1 MSYIELK
8 SIVKSF
14 QGKQILKDIDLH
26 IEKGK
31 FITLLGPSGCGKTTL
46 LRCIAGLES
55 VDKGNILLDGEDI
68 TNKSPMER
76 NIAMVFQNYSLFPT
90 MKVYNNLDFG
100 LKMKRVS
107 KEERKN
113 KIHHVLEMVN
123 LLGSEDKY
131 PSQLS
136 GGEKQR
142 IALARCLITDP
153 KVLLLDEP
161 FSAIDAKLRKELQI
175 KVKDLHTQLNMTS
188 IFVTHDQEEAMLMS
202 DVIYLFNNGEIEQ
215 VGSPMELYKNPK
227 TPFVASFIGNYNMI
241 KSEEFEIAVKENIEG
256 KGSIAIRPEVI
267 QIGDSPFKDEEE
279 YYCTEGTINN
289 YVLQGNI
296 IRYSIKIENILL
308 NSDILFDYDNK
319 YKLSQKVYIKINKND
334 VIVFNE

>member
-14 QGKQILKDIDLH
+14 QGKQILKDIDLY

-46 LRCIAGLES
+46 LRCIAGLEY
-55 VDKGNILLDGEDI
+55 VDKGSILLDGEDI
-68 TNKSPMER
+68 TNKSPTER

-113 KIHHVLEMVN
+113 KIHNVLEMVN

-202 DVIYLFNNGEIEQ
+202 DVIYLFNNGKIEQ

-227 TPFVASFIGNYNMI
+227 TPFVASFIGNYNML
-241 KSEEFEIAVKENIEG
+241 KSEEFEIAVKGDMKG

-267 QIGDSPFKDEEE
+267 QIGYSPFKNEEG
-279 YYCTEGTINN
+279 YYYAEGIIHN
-289 YVLQGNI
+289 YILQGNI

-319 YKLSQKVYIKINKND
+319 YNLNQKVYIKINKND

>member
-1 MSYIELK
+1 MEY
-8 SIVKSF
+8 
-14 QGKQILKDIDLH
+14 
-26 IEKGK
+26 
-31 FITLLGPSGCGKTTL
+31 
-46 LRCIAGLES
+46 
-55 VDKGNILLDGEDI
+55 VDKGSILLDGEDI
-68 TNKSPMER
+68 TNKSPTER

-100 LKMKRVS
+100 LKMKRVY

-113 KIHHVLEMVN
+113 KIHNVLEMVN

-202 DVIYLFNNGEIEQ
+202 DVIYLFNNGKIEQ

-241 KSEEFEIAVKENIEG
+241 KSEEFEIAVKGDIKG
-256 KGSIAIRPEVI
+256 KGSIAMRPEVI
-267 QIGDSPFKDEEE
+267 QIGDSPFKNEEG
-279 YYCTEGTINN
+279 YYYTEGIIHN
-289 YVLQGNI
+289 YILQGNI

-319 YKLSQKVYIKINKND
+319 YNLNQKVYIKINKND

>member
-14 QGKQILKDIDLH
+14 QGKQILKDIDLY

-46 LRCIAGLES
+46 LRCIAGLEY
-55 VDKGNILLDGEDI
+55 VDKGSILLDGEDI
-68 TNKSPMER
+68 TNKSPTER

-107 KEERKN
+107 KEERKS
-113 KIHHVLEMVN
+113 KIHNVLEMVN

-202 DVIYLFNNGEIEQ
+202 DVIYLFNNGKIEQ

-241 KSEEFEIAVKENIEG
+241 KSEEFEIAVKGDIKG

-267 QIGDSPFKDEEE
+267 QIGDCPFKNEEG
-279 YYCTEGTINN
+279 YYYAEGIIHN
-289 YVLQGNI
+289 YILQGNI
-296 IRYSIKIENILL
+296 IRYSILMENILL

-319 YKLSQKVYIKINKND
+319 YNLNQKVYIKINKND

>member
-1 MSYIELK
+1 MSYIELN

-14 QGKQILKDIDLH
+14 QGKQILKDIDLY

-90 MKVYNNLDFG
+90 MKVYNNLNFG

-113 KIHHVLEMVN
+113 KIHDVLEMVN
-123 LLGSEDKY
+123 LVGSEDKY

-142 IALARCLITDP
+142 VALARCLITDP

-202 DVIYLFNNGEIEQ
+202 DVIYLFNNGKIEQ
-215 VGSPMELYKNPK
+215 VGTPMELYKNPK

-241 KSEEFEIAVKENIEG
+241 KSEEFEIAVKENIKG
-256 KGSIAIRPEVI
+256 KGSIAIRPEVV
-267 QIGDSPFKDEEE
+267 QIGDSPFKGEEG
-279 YYCTEGTINN
+279 YYCTEGVINN

-319 YKLSQKVYIKINKND
+319 YNMNQKVYIKINKND

>member
-1 MSYIELK
+1 M
-8 SIVKSF
+8 
-14 QGKQILKDIDLH
+14 
-26 IEKGK
+26 
-31 FITLLGPSGCGKTTL
+31 
-46 LRCIAGLES
+46 RCIAGLEY
-55 VDKGNILLDGEDI
+55 VDKGSILLDGEDI
-68 TNKSPMER
+68 TNKSPTER

-107 KEERKN
+107 KEVRKN
-113 KIHHVLEMVN
+113 KIHSVLEMVN

-202 DVIYLFNNGEIEQ
+202 DIIYLFNNGKIEQ

-241 KSEEFEIAVKENIEG
+241 KSEEFEIAVKGDMKG

-267 QIGDSPFKDEEE
+267 QIGDSPFKHEEG
-279 YYCTEGTINN
+279 YYYAEGIIHN
-289 YVLQGNI
+289 YILQGNI
-296 IRYSIKIENILL
+296 IRYSIKIQNILL
-308 NSDILFDYDNK
+308 NSVILFDYDNK
-319 YKLSQKVYIKINKND
+319 YNLNQKVYIKINKND

>member
-14 QGKQILKDIDLH
+14 QGKQILKDIDLY

-46 LRCIAGLES
+46 LRCIAGLEY
-55 VDKGNILLDGEDI
+55 VDKGSILLDGEDI
-68 TNKSPMER
+68 TNKSPTER

-113 KIHHVLEMVN
+113 KIHNVLEMVN

-202 DVIYLFNNGEIEQ
+202 DIIYLFNNGKIEQ

-241 KSEEFEIAVKENIEG
+241 KSEEFDIAVKG
-256 KGSIAIRPEVI
+256 DMKGRGSIAIRPEVI
-267 QIGDSPFKDEEE
+267 QIGDRPFKDGEG
-279 YYCTEGTINN
+279 YYYAEGIIHN
-289 YVLQGNI
+289 YILQGNI

-319 YKLSQKVYIKINKND
+319 YNLNQKVYIKINKND

>member
-14 QGKQILKDIDLH
+14 QGKQILKDIDLY

-46 LRCIAGLES
+46 LRCIAGLEY
-55 VDKGNILLDGEDI
+55 VDKGSILLDGEDI
-68 TNKSPMER
+68 TNKSPTER

-113 KIHHVLEMVN
+113 KIHNVLEMVN

-202 DVIYLFNNGEIEQ
+202 DVIYLFNNGRIEQ

-241 KSEEFEIAVKENIEG
+241 KSEEFEIAVKGDIKG

-267 QIGDSPFKDEEE
+267 QIGDSPFKHEEG
-279 YYCTEGTINN
+279 YYYTEGIIHN
-289 YVLQGNI
+289 YILQGNI

-319 YKLSQKVYIKINKND
+319 YNLNQKVYIKINKND

>member
-14 QGKQILKDIDLH
+14 QGKQILKDIDLY

-46 LRCIAGLES
+46 LRCIAGLEY
-55 VDKGNILLDGEDI
+55 VDKGSILLDGEDI
-68 TNKSPMER
+68 TNKSPTER

-107 KEERKN
+107 KEVRKN
-113 KIHHVLEMVN
+113 KIHNVLEMVN

-202 DVIYLFNNGEIEQ
+202 DIIYLFNNGKIEQ

-241 KSEEFEIAVKENIEG
+241 KSEEFDIAVKGDI
-256 KGSIAIRPEVI
+256 KGRGCIAIRPEVI
-267 QIGDSPFKDEEE
+267 QIGDCPFKDEEG
-279 YYCTEGTINN
+279 YYYAEGIIHN
-289 YVLQGNI
+289 YILQGNI

-319 YKLSQKVYIKINKND
+319 YSLNQKVYIKINKND

>member
-1 MSYIELK
+1 
-8 SIVKSF
+8 
-14 QGKQILKDIDLH
+14 
-26 IEKGK
+26 
-31 FITLLGPSGCGKTTL
+31 
-46 LRCIAGLES
+46 
-55 VDKGNILLDGEDI
+55 
-68 TNKSPMER
+68 
-76 NIAMVFQNYSLFPT
+76 

-113 KIHHVLEMVN
+113 KIHNVLEMVN

-202 DVIYLFNNGEIEQ
+202 DVIYLFNNGKIEQ

-241 KSEEFEIAVKENIEG
+241 KSEEFEIAVKGDMKG

-267 QIGDSPFKDEEE
+267 QIGDSPFKNEEG
-279 YYCTEGTINN
+279 YYYAEGIIHN
-289 YVLQGNI
+289 YILQGNI
-296 IRYSIKIENILL
+296 IRYSILIENILL

-319 YKLSQKVYIKINKND
+319 YNLNQKVYIKINKND

>member
-14 QGKQILKDIDLH
+14 QGKQILKDIDLY

-46 LRCIAGLES
+46 LRCIAGLEY
-55 VDKGNILLDGEDI
+55 VDKGSILLDGEDI
-68 TNKSPMER
+68 TNKSPTER

-113 KIHHVLEMVN
+113 KIHNVLEMVN

-202 DVIYLFNNGEIEQ
+202 DIIYLFNNGKIEQ

-241 KSEEFEIAVKENIEG
+241 KSEEFEIAVKGDIKG

-267 QIGDSPFKDEEE
+267 QIGDCPFKDEEG
-279 YYCTEGTINN
+279 YYYSEGIINN

-319 YKLSQKVYIKINKND
+319 YNLNQKVYIKINKND